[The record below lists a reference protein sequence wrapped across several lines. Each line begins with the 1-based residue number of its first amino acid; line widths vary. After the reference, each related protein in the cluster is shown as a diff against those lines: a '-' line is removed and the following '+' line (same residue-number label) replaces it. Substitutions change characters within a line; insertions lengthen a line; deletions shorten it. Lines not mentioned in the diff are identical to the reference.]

1 MQSHLLNI
9 GLLFIPI
16 LLLLAVFLRSDIAII
31 VPAVICFLF
40 FTLNEFVVAFRGT
53 PVTPAD
59 IGAAKTAFTVS
70 GEYKFFVNSDML
82 SSLNFLVL
90 FIILSRLFNL
100 RFKKHPVALRIVFAA
115 VMIAI
120 CVPVANINKLI
131 ESKTLL
137 YDGFAVSASNQN
149 FGMLSTFYLTASK
162 MFVSPP
168 EDYSNEAAEE
178 ILANAGTT
186 QGTELSP
193 NVIVIMNESFCDYGK
208 FIDVQ
213 PLEDPLPYWHSLTD
227 NAVDGDLLVPVTGGG
242 TSYTE
247 YEMLS
252 GLGGGIFKSSFNP
265 YARGIKK
272 HTYSIAWDFKKLGYT
287 NIAIH
292 PFWASCWNR
301 ATVYPNLGFDDFIS
315 GEDFAGKQAV
325 DNDSGYIID
334 STDMGDIDYVRDYA
348 SDKESFNK
356 IIEQLQ
362 NKNDGEKLF
371 VFNVTIQNHGGYSY
385 EGDNFEYK
393 ITSKNHDSTAINQYL
408 SLLKY
413 TDDAYKELIE
423 YLKDYPEPTVVLMFG
438 DHQPGIVGLD
448 PTEQY
453 AYLGD
458 YAAYIT
464 NYKIWANYPLP
475 DDLTGGTTSSELLS
489 LKLKQAAGLP
499 LNEWDCFRQKLN
511 EHFLGVSFYDY
522 AKDKDDTIVY
532 GGELTD
538 DEKKMLDDYK
548 ILEYYLFFKQGLVDK
563 N

>member
-1 MQSHLLNI
+1 
-9 GLLFIPI
+9 LLFI
-16 LLLLAVFLRSDIAII
+16 
-31 VPAVICFLF
+31 
-40 FTLNEFVVAFRGT
+40 LNELVTSFRGT
-53 PVTPAD
+53 PVSIAD
-59 IGAAKTAFTVS
+59 IWATGTALSVS
-70 GEYKFFVNSDML
+70 SEYRLFINADML

-90 FIILSRLFNL
+90 LIIVSRVLL
-100 RFKKHPVALRIVFAA
+100 IRPTRFKLPLRI
-115 VMIAI
+115 
-120 CVPVANINKLI
+120 
-131 ESKTLL
+131 
-137 YDGFAVSASNQN
+137 GFAIFTLALGYAINAWSLNLGVGNLGYNGFAISASNKN
-149 FGMLSTFYLTASK
+149 FGTLATFFIESRQII
-162 MFVSPP
+162 VSPP
-168 EDYSNEAAEE
+168 DDYSNEAAEE
-178 ILANAGTT
+178 ILANAGTA
-186 QGTELSP
+186 QGTEQSP
-193 NVIVIMNESFCDYGK
+193 NVVVIMNEAFSDYGE
-208 FIDVQ
+208 IMDVQ
-213 PLEDPLPYWHSLTD
+213 PSADPLPYWHSLTD
-227 NAVDGDLLVPVTGGG
+227 NAVGGDLLVPVTGGG

-252 GLGGGIFKSSFNP
+252 GFGGGVFKPSFNH
-265 YARGIKK
+265 YLRGIRDN
-272 HTYSIAWDFKKLGYT
+272 TYSIAWDFKKLGYT

-301 ATVYPNLGFDDFIS
+301 ESVYPRLGFDDFIS

-356 IIEQLQ
+356 IIEQFQ
-362 NKNDGEKLF
+362 NKEDGEKLF
-371 VFNVTIQNHGGYSY
+371 VFNVTVQNHGGYSY

-393 ITSKNHDSTAINQYL
+393 ITSKNHDSTAVNQYL

-423 YLKDYPEPTVVLMFG
+423 YFKDYPEPTVVLMFG

-499 LNEWDCFRQKLN
+499 FNEWDCFRQSLGK
-511 EHFLGVSFYDY
+511 HFLGVSLYGY
-522 AKDKDDTIVY
+522 AQNKEDNVIY
-532 GGELTD
+532 NGELTK
-538 DEKKMLDDYK
+538 DEEKMLDDYK